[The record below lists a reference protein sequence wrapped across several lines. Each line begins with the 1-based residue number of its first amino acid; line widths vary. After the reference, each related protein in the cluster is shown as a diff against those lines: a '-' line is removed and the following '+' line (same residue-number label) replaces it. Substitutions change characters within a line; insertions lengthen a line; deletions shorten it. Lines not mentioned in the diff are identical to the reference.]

1 MDEDPDRA
9 GNICLPPLS
18 SVPGAYACVLVPL
31 DLATWGSFS
40 TSVFVAVSAG
50 QTAPQREWPT
60 LAGSCT
66 GPQTEPISED
76 KPDGNI
82 HSRIYTQDSQ

>member
-1 MDEDPDRA
+1 MDEDSDRA
-9 GNICLPPLS
+9 SNVCLPPLS
-18 SVPGAYACVLVPL
+18 SMSHAHACVLVPL

-66 GPQTEPISED
+66 GPQTEPISDD

-82 HSRIYTQDSQ
+82 HSCIHTQDSR